1 METHVPNNQ
10 TVIQIF
16 STRIT
21 SKEYTWIV
29 KDLVQL
35 EFTIIVFYP
44 SFFQIDN
51 LTIVFESA
59 S

>member
-1 METHVPNNQ
+1 METHVPNDQ
-10 TVIQIF
+10 TVVQVF
-16 STRIT
+16 STRMT

-29 KDLVQL
+29 KDLVRL

-44 SFFQIDN
+44 SFFHIDN
-51 LTIVFESA
+51 PTIVSQLA